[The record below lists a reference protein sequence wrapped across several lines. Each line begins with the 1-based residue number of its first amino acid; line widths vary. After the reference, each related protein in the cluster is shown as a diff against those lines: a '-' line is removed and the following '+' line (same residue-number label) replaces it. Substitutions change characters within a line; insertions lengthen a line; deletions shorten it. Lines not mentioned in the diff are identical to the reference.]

1 MAGRQRMLCFVIG
14 GLILTVAED
23 RDAECQAYALIEA
36 IPDLAAEGIV
46 AAGEMS
52 CANTCVH
59 REAGQEGAFRPLD
72 IQLGHLNRLLAT
84 LHDRHHRQG
93 GVVDGLFV
101 R

>member
-1 MAGRQRMLCFVIG
+1 MAGRQRMLCLVIG

-23 RDAECQAYALIEA
+23 RNTQGQSHTLIEA
-36 IPDLAAEGIV
+36 IPDLATKGIV

-59 REAGQEGAFRPLD
+59 REAGQEGAFRPFD
-72 IQLGHLNRLLAT
+72 VQLGHLNRLLAT
-84 LHDRHHRQG
+84 LHNRHHRQG
-93 GVVDGLFV
+93 GVVDGLLI